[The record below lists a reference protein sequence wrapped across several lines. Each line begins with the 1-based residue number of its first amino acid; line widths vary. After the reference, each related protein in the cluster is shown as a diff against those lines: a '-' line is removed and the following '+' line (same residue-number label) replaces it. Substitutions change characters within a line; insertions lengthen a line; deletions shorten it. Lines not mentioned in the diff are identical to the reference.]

1 MNFTKVVC
9 VKTPIDYFWEMKVLL
24 YAWDHFDEWVILQR
38 LLDVENESIITNAGH
53 LIHWPLIALNGSC
66 ATQFKRP
73 WFTLFHMFPYNIY
86 SVETPVLQC
95 NVTVAWW
102 RAQYSR
108 GFVCECTASGLCL

>member
-53 LIHWPLIALNGSC
+53 LNSLAPD
-66 ATQFKRP
+66 RP
-73 WFTLFHMFPYNIY
+73 EWFMRYTI
-86 SVETPVLQC
+86 
-95 NVTVAWW
+95 
-102 RAQYSR
+102 
-108 GFVCECTASGLCL
+108 